1 MRRLE
6 AVVIKKVSVF
16 TIGFRVHVMLSLEV
30 ATIPSDVLLY
40 VIVPVA
46 IHSDPFQLAENKVGF
61 EYVLV
66 AYINVR
72 GVHVM
77 PSVDVIIG

>member
-6 AVVIKKVSVF
+6 AVLIKKVSVF
-16 TIGFRVHVMLSLEV
+16 TIGFRVHVMLSVEV
-30 ATIPSDVLLY
+30 ATIPTDVLLF

-46 IHSDPFQLAENKVGF
+46 IHSDPFQVTEARMGF

-66 AYINVR
+66 AYTNVR
-72 GVHVM
+72 GVHVKA
-77 PSVDVIIG
+77 SVDVIIG